1 MRNNFNK
8 KKISFISLSKIV
20 KYLIVIL
27 IFFVL
32 SFFIYDELFKQ
43 KKYKQFLQEF
53 SEKTNYLFTSYEIN
67 DLRRVDQSQIIKIL
81 NKYLGKSIFLIP
93 LKNISNEITDLNWV
107 KSVNL
112 SKDLKSK
119 ITVQIVEY
127 EPLGLYVFNNKIYY
141 FSKEGRVIEQSLKND
156 KEFIMFSG
164 KNVLSHAVEFLN
176 IIRSIQ
182 SSKLN
187 NIEEAKFINDRR
199 WNLKLSNQILVLLSE
214 KNIKSSLKNYIK
226 LINQLKES
234 EILLIKSIDLRNQ
247 KKAIINFK

>member
-8 KKISFISLSKIV
+8 KKISFISLSKII

-32 SFFIYDELFKQ
+32 SFFLYDEFLKQ
-43 KKYKQFLQEF
+43 KKYKKFLQEF

-67 DLRRVDQSQIIKIL
+67 DLRRVDQSEIIKIL
-81 NKYLGKSIFLIP
+81 DKYLGKSIFLIP

-119 ITVQIVEY
+119 ITVQILEY

-141 FSKEGRVIEQSLKND
+141 FSKEGRIIEQSLKND
-156 KEFIMFSG
+156 EEFIMFSG

-176 IIRSIQ
+176 IIRSMQ

-187 NIEEAKFINDRR
+187 NIEEAIFINDRR

-214 KNIKSSLKNYIK
+214 KNIKFSLKNYIK
-226 LINQLKES
+226 LVNQLKES
-234 EILLIKSIDLRNQ
+234 ETLLIKSIDLRNQ

>member
-8 KKISFISLSKIV
+8 KKISFISLSKII

-67 DLRRVDQSQIIKIL
+67 YLRRVDQSEIIKIL
-81 NKYLGKSIFLIP
+81 DKYLGKSIFLIP

-119 ITVQIVEY
+119 ITVQILEY
-127 EPLGLYVFNNKIYY
+127 EPLGLYVFNDKIYY

-156 KEFIMFSG
+156 EEFIMFSG

>member
-8 KKISFISLSKIV
+8 KKISFISLSKII

-67 DLRRVDQSQIIKIL
+67 DLRRVDQSEIIKIL
-81 NKYLGKSIFLIP
+81 DKYLGKSIFLIP

-119 ITVQIVEY
+119 ITVQILEY

>member
-8 KKISFISLSKIV
+8 KKISFISLSKII

-27 IFFVL
+27 FFFVL

-67 DLRRVDQSQIIKIL
+67 DLRRVDQSEIIKIL
-81 NKYLGKSIFLIP
+81 DKYLGKSIFLIP

-119 ITVQIVEY
+119 ITVQIEEY

-234 EILLIKSIDLRNQ
+234 EILLIKSIDLRNH

>member
-8 KKISFISLSKIV
+8 KKISFISLSKII

-43 KKYKQFLQEF
+43 KKYKQFIQEF
-53 SEKTNYLFTSYEIN
+53 SEKTNYLFISYEIN
-67 DLRRVDQSQIIKIL
+67 DLRRVHQSEIIKIL
-81 NKYLGKSIFLIP
+81 DKYLGKSIFLIP

-199 WNLKLSNQILVLLSE
+199 WNLKLSNQISVLLSE

>member
-8 KKISFISLSKIV
+8 KKISFISLSKII

-43 KKYKQFLQEF
+43 KKYKQFIQEF
-53 SEKTNYLFTSYEIN
+53 SEKTNYLFISYEIN
-67 DLRRVDQSQIIKIL
+67 DLRRVHQSEIIKIL
-81 NKYLGKSIFLIP
+81 DKYLGKSIFLIP

-119 ITVQIVEY
+119 ITVQILEY
-127 EPLGLYVFNNKIYY
+127 EPLGLYVFNDKIYY

-156 KEFIMFSG
+156 EEFIMFSG

>member
-8 KKISFISLSKIV
+8 KKISFISLSKII

-67 DLRRVDQSQIIKIL
+67 DLRRVDQSEIIKIL
-81 NKYLGKSIFLIP
+81 DKYLGKSIFLIP

-119 ITVQIVEY
+119 ITVQILEY

-187 NIEEAKFINDRR
+187 NIEEVKFINDRR